1 VRPHL
6 EFAIQAWCPYDLTD
20 ILELEN
26 VQKRAT
32 KLILELRHFKYE
44 DRLKILKLT
53 TLEVRRLRGDLIQV
67 FKILKDFESVELIG
81 LNAVDSLKSSG
92 PVSSIRGHQM
102 RIKSEI
108 VPHCLLRKHFFS
120 NRVVYAWNSLPS
132 RYIESV
138 SINQF

>member
-53 TLEVRRLRGDLIQV
+53 TLEVRCLRGDLIQV

-81 LNAVDSLKSSG
+81 LNAVDSLRSSG
-92 PVSSIRGHQM
+92 PASAIRGHQI
-102 RIKSEI
+102 RVKSEI
-108 VPHCLLRKHFFS
+108 VPHCLLR
-120 NRVVYAWNSLPS
+120 
-132 RYIESV
+132 
-138 SINQF
+138 